1 MGFVFLESPDPF
13 EALPVTLFI
22 AFAFLSGVAVG
33 GIGVGGVGLTPGLM
47 LISITAKA
55 GMKIVLASFLIPG
68 LVAIYMW
75 RKHIAV
81 LHSVFVAAGIA
92 PSAILAALL
101 LRTAPQN
108 VFPPII
114 GSLALISSLRV
125 FVPMLPCLRKV
136 EECDVSISSEH
147 SSDFEESLMIEDASP
162 GSDVNL
168 SVMNQDLNGRVR
180 ARSRSRTVSVESQA
194 AAAVQPAK
202 ERKENSKMRIF
213 TQFHVLLVGLGVI
226 TGAGSVVSGTGGPFI
241 LLPLPIFTP

>member
-1 MGFVFLESPDPF
+1 
-13 EALPVTLFI
+13 
-22 AFAFLSGVAVG
+22 
-33 GIGVGGVGLTPGLM
+33 M
-47 LISITAKA
+47 LIGITAKA

-168 SVMNQDLNGRVR
+168 CHESRSQRSRPSKIEIENRVR
-180 ARSRSRTVSVESQA
+180 RKPGGGCCSASKRT
-194 AAAVQPAK
+194 
-202 ERKENSKMRIF
+202 
-213 TQFHVLLVGLGVI
+213 
-226 TGAGSVVSGTGGPFI
+226 
-241 LLPLPIFTP
+241 